1 MSFESDNIFGILVA
15 NIRNSI
21 KNNLEKLLLE
31 HDISAAQSVLI
42 RRLCEK
48 DCLTQQELARDTY
61 LKPSSLTLMVDKLEK
76 KGFVE
81 RKAKKDDRRAFLV
94 CLTTKGKELE
104 KVINT
109 ASSEVEEAAFKGVTM
124 EEKKI
129 LLNTLKTVYSNV
141 K

>member
-21 KNNLEKLLLE
+21 KNNLEKELSE
-31 HDISAAQSVLI
+31 YDISAAQSVLI

-61 LKPSSLTLMVDKLEK
+61 LKPSSLTLMVDKMEK

-94 CLTTKGKELE
+94 CLTKKGKELE
-104 KVINT
+104 KIINI
-109 ASSEVEEAAFKGVTM
+109 ASSKVEEEAFKGVSM
-124 EEKKI
+124 ENKK
-129 LLNTLKTVYSNV
+129 LLINTLKTIYVNV

>member
-15 NIRNSI
+15 NIRNCI
-21 KNNLEKLLLE
+21 KNNLEKILLE

-94 CLTTKGKELE
+94 CLTKKVKSLKKLSTLLVLKLKRKHLEELQWRI
-104 KVINT
+104 K
-109 ASSEVEEAAFKGVTM
+109 S
-124 EEKKI
+124 
-129 LLNTLKTVYSNV
+129 YY
-141 K
+141 